1 VISGSPGVPDPLQD
15 RIAPRYSLALMA
27 ILTINLIV
35 HAGFRFDGVAA
46 YKARNMPIDTDS
58 GQSNKNNEV
67 KKRGGGK
74 VNCLQFIGGPI

>member
-1 VISGSPGVPDPLQD
+1 MLVLEYNCVVACVL
-15 RIAPRYSLALMA
+15 SLEL
-27 ILTINLIV
+27 
-35 HAGFRFDGVAA
+35 F
-46 YKARNMPIDTDS
+46 YKAKNVPIDVDS